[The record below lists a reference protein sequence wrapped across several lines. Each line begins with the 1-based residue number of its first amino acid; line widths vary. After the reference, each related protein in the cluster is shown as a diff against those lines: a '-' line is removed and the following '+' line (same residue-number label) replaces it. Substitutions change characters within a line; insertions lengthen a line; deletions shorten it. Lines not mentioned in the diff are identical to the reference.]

1 MTLLDWLK
9 ISLLNALRMRCQV
22 WTNLKYNLVGRLLID
37 TQKLKFGLFHP
48 NICPRT
54 KHIALKYH
62 HFREH
67 VRKGLIKIN
76 PIDTLE
82 QVAGIFTKALP
93 FPIFNYLSK
102 KMMGWSKQ

>member
-1 MTLLDWLK
+1 MNIELK
-9 ISLLNALRMRCQV
+9 RTSLKCKV
-22 WTNLKYNLVGRLLID
+22 LKVNNGAI
-37 TQKLKFGLFHP
+37 KLAKAP
-48 NICPRT
+48 NIRPCK

-62 HFREH
+62 HIREH

-82 QVAGIFTKALP
+82 QAEDIFTKASP